1 MAPMRIMIVTEVFL
15 PAVDSLVLRLT
26 EAIRYFRKEGHD
38 VAVVTINRGI
48 EQFDGATIYGIS
60 DKRLPFG
67 KNIFW
72 APSLKKIYDFMMEFS
87 PQVVHIANPLLM
99 GKAAAQYANKL
110 GIPIVVSYHTNFMD
124 YVKRYHL
131 NRKIT
136 ENMLWHT
143 RKKISDGAVLNL
155 CTSHVMR
162 SSLRNYGIHDVHV
175 LKRGVDSE
183 QRHPRYASADM
194 RMILSKGQVDKKLL
208 VYIGSLTRSTDLES
222 LLPMMKRRDDVC
234 LAIVGDGDYRQTLE
248 CVFAGTNTVFAG
260 YLQGKNLAE
269 AYASGDAYIFPTRK
283 EQVGV
288 GLLEVMASG
297 VPIIAVRAPLITE
310 QFHDGRDVLLYTA
323 GDEPSLDSAIDRLND
338 KELMRRM
345 SKIIRKEAEASSWEK
360 ASQQL
365 MDYYSIA
372 YTRATHY
379 NKY

>member
-1 MAPMRIMIVTEVFL
+1 MRIMIVTEVFL
-15 PAVDSLVLRLT
+15 PAVDGLVLRLT
-26 EAIRYFRKEGHD
+26 EAIRYFHKEGHD
-38 VAVVTINRGI
+38 VAIVTPNRGI
-48 EQFDGATIYGIS
+48 DQFDGAMIYGIS

-67 KNIFW
+67 KNLFW
-72 APSLKKIYDFMMEFS
+72 APSLKNIYDCMLEFS

-99 GKAAAQYANKL
+99 GSVAAQYANKL
-110 GIPIVVSYHTNFMD
+110 GIPIVVSYHTNFMNCL
-124 YVKRYHL
+124 KQHHL
-131 NRKIT
+131 NNKIT
-136 ENMLWHT
+136 ENMLWHS
-143 RKKISDGAVLNL
+143 RKKISDSAVLNL

-162 SSLRNYGIHDVHV
+162 SSLRKYGIHDVHV

-183 QRHPRYASADM
+183 QRHPRFASEDM
-194 RMILSKGQVDKKLL
+194 RMILSRGQADKKLL
-208 VYIGSLTRSTDLES
+208 VYIGSLTKTKDLES

-234 LAIVGDGDYRQTLE
+234 LAIVGDGEHRETLE
-248 CVFAGTNTVFAG
+248 RLFAGTNTVFTG
-260 YLQGKNLAE
+260 YFRGKNLAE

-310 QFHDGRDVLLYTA
+310 QFEDGRDVLLYTA
-323 GDEPSLDSAIDRLND
+323 GDEASLDAAIDRLED
-338 KELMRRM
+338 QAFMRRLG
-345 SKIIRKEAEASSWEK
+345 KIVRKEAEASSWER

-379 NKY
+379 NQR